1 MNTTTTIESIKNEV
15 SQLYETIAEIQNS
28 GINVP
33 QRIDVAIKEVFGEYA
48 DDNLLAYIQ
57 GLLIMAERFAGSPY
71 GDIVRYHII
80 DVVSTT
86 SAEVVLTI

>member
-1 MNTTTTIESIKNEV
+1 MNTTTIESIKNEV

-33 QRIDVAIKEVFGEYA
+33 QRIDATIKAVFGEYA

-57 GLLIMAERFAGSPY
+57 GLLAMAERFAGSPY
-71 GDIVRYHII
+71 GDIVRDHVI

-86 SAEVVLTI
+86 SAEVVVTI